1 MSRSVE
7 RWKGDAACG
16 VALAIVG
23 GTVIWLSRATPLG
36 SAGQPGP
43 GFMPV
48 ALSAGLIALG
58 IGCAA
63 RAWIA
68 RAGSERTDFAET
80 GALAVVAALA
90 AAILLLEPI
99 GFLPVSVL
107 FLTVLFKALGKDS
120 SLACTALGVAI
131 GGGSWLVFDKL
142 LGVQLPAGLVPL

>member
-1 MSRSVE
+1 MSRSVD

-43 GFMPV
+43 GFMPI
-48 ALSAGLIALG
+48 ALSVGLVALG
-58 IGCAA
+58 IGCAV

-68 RAGSERTDFAET
+68 RAGSERIDIAET
-80 GALAVVAALA
+80 GALAVVAGLA
-90 AAILLLEPI
+90 AAILLLEPV
-99 GFLPVSVL
+99 GFLPVSIL
-107 FLTVLFKALGKDS
+107 FLAFLFKALGRDTW
-120 SLACTALGVAI
+120 LASAILGAAI

>member
-16 VALAIVG
+16 VAMSIVG
-23 GTVIWLSRATPLG
+23 GAVIWLSRATPLG

-43 GFMPV
+43 GFMPM
-48 ALSAGLIALG
+48 ALSAGLVALG
-58 IGCAA
+58 IGCTV

-68 RAGSERTDFAET
+68 RAGSARTDFAET
-80 GALAVVAALA
+80 GALAVVAGLA
-90 AAILLLEPI
+90 AAILLLEPV
-99 GFLPVSVL
+99 GFLPVSIL
-107 FLTVLFKALGKDS
+107 FLAFLFKVLGKDS
-120 SLACTALGVAI
+120 WIACAAQGVAI

>member
-7 RWKGDAACG
+7 RWKGDAACS

-23 GTVIWLSRATPLG
+23 GAVIWLSRATPLG

-43 GFMPV
+43 GFMPM
-48 ALSAGLIALG
+48 ALSAGLIVLG

-68 RAGSERTDFAET
+68 RAGAERTGLAET
-80 GALAVVAALA
+80 GALAVVAGLA
-90 AAILLLEPI
+90 SAILLLEPV
-99 GFLPVSVL
+99 GFLPVSML
-107 FLTVLFKALGKDS
+107 FLTFLFKVLGKDS
-120 SLACTALGVAI
+120 WLACAAQGATI

>member
-23 GTVIWLSRATPLG
+23 GAVIWLSRATPLG

-43 GFMPV
+43 GFMPM
-48 ALSAGLIALG
+48 ALSAGLIVLG

-63 RAWIA
+63 RT
-68 RAGSERTDFAET
+68 GLAET
-80 GALAVVAALA
+80 GALAVVAGLA
-90 AAILLLEPI
+90 SAILLLEPV
-99 GFLPVSVL
+99 GFLPVSML
-107 FLTVLFKALGKDS
+107 FLTFLFKVLGKDS
-120 SLACTALGVAI
+120 WLACAAQGATI